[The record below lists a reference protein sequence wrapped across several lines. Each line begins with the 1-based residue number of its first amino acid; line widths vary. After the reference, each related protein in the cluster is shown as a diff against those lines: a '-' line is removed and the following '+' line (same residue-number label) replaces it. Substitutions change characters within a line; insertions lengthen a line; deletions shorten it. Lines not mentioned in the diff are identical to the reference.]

1 MSVWISAITRSCVPV
16 GVRQAGQPC
25 IEQSPGGLVGDA
37 DFCGLCVSKHS
48 EGKLRPQE
56 FVIGLS
62 VPSLFCVLFGC
73 GDMDS
78 A

>member
-1 MSVWISAITRSCVPV
+1 M
-16 GVRQAGQPC
+16 
-25 IEQSPGGLVGDA
+25 GDA

-56 FVIGLS
+56 FFIGLS

-73 GDMDS
+73 GDMES